1 MFEIKVTEEHL
12 KELSAKL
19 YSARL
24 DIEARQL
31 ITYARISAVTTA
43 LMVIVIVLF
52 LNFIILKNLLF
63 SWPLII
69 VSIPGMILAAV
80 GLGVCAYIAV
90 HSYPDMAISSRARTI
105 DLSLYEMVMY
115 LYALHNSGATLTD
128 AIKSLAKYSDFYGDA
143 AREFKQVV
151 TDTEFCGSDIYTALQ
166 RLTDTT
172 PSIKLK
178 HFVSEYSSTYRSIG
192 SVDVF
197 LQSKLD
203 EMHEEKRIQQ
213 KAYLSSLEAV
223 AEMYITLFVAGPL
236 FVVIVLM
243 VIGMISQP
251 NPTILAM
258 VVYMV
263 LPIGTVV
270 FLLLVDTIS
279 QMNTFKRVEKK
290 LPPVQRYTHLN
301 IVPAKQDE
309 TPLYDILDDYDK
321 HKEFRAFLKDPF
333 KAIKDKPSLS
343 LIFSIPLSLITLVI
357 LLLVAAPKPFA
368 FENFTDI
375 SYLAAVDDFI
385 ALAILIAVVPFCV
398 FYEMGRGRLDKIDD
412 AIPDFTRQLGSSVSH
427 GLTLT
432 KAIDMAAEEGKSYI
446 DKDIK
451 MLNHDIQLGER
462 LIIGFRRFARRM
474 RSTSIDRMVILIAE
488 TEHFAYNISGTLF
501 LIYTETKDS
510 ILLRNERK
518 SDMSIYAII
527 IYISFLVFM
536 FVQIIMADVFLE
548 MMTSTGSLSVSS
560 SSISTST
567 FPVETYRLII
577 YHSVL
582 IHGFCSGLMAGMMGD
597 GDVKAGLKHSCIMLA
612 IGVVGL
618 LFSDYLLSTGV
629 MMDMLGV
636 SV

>member
-1 MFEIKVTEEHL
+1 MFELNISDEHL

-24 DIEARQL
+24 DIEARDL
-31 ITYARISAVTTA
+31 ITYARLAAVTTA
-43 LMVIVIVLF
+43 FMIIVIVLF
-52 LNFIILKNLLF
+52 ANFVVLNNLLF

-69 VSIPGMILAAV
+69 ASIPGMLLGAAV
-80 GLGVCAYIAV
+80 FGIIAYVCV
-90 HSYPDMAISSRARTI
+90 HCYPDMLISGRARAI
-105 DLSLYEMVMY
+105 DLSMYEMVMY
-115 LYALHNSGATLTD
+115 LYAMHNSGASLTD
-128 AIKSLAKYSDFYGDA
+128 AIKSLAKYADFYGEA
-143 AREFKQVV
+143 AKEFRLAVI
-151 TDTEFCGSDIYTALQ
+151 DTEFCGADIYSGLAH
-166 RLTDTT
+166 LTETT
-172 PSIKLK
+172 PSVKLK

-258 VVYMV
+258 VVYLV

-279 QMNTFKRVEKK
+279 QMNTFKRVVKP
-290 LPPVQRYTHLN
+290 LPPVERYTNLE
-301 IVPAKQDE
+301 IVEAEEDE
-309 TPLYDILDDYDK
+309 APLYDILADYDK
-321 HKEFRAFLKDPF
+321 NKDYRKFVYDPIA
-333 KAIKDKPSLS
+333 AIREKPSLS
-343 LIFSIPLSLITLVI
+343 LYVSIPLALLVWI
-357 LLLVAAPKPFA
+357 LLMIFAAPQPFG
-368 FENFTDI
+368 FERFVDVN
-375 SYLAAVDDFI
+375 YLAAIDDFI
-385 ALAILIAVVPFCV
+385 VIAVLVAVVPYAV
-398 FYEMGRGRLDKIDD
+398 FYEMGRGRLDKVDD
-412 AIPDFTRQLGSSVSH
+412 AIPDFSRQLGSSVSH

-432 KAIDMAAEEGKSYI
+432 KAIDMAAEEGRSFI
-446 DKDIK
+446 EKDIK
-451 MLNHDIQLGER
+451 MLNHDIQIGER
-462 LIIGFRRFARRM
+462 LIIAMRRFAQRLK
-474 RSTSIDRMVILIAE
+474 STSIDRMVILISE

-501 LIYTETKDS
+501 LIYAETKDA

-518 SDMSIYAII
+518 SDMSIYTII

-536 FVQIIMADVFLE
+536 FVQIVMACVFIE

-560 SSISTST
+560 ASISTSM

-582 IHGFCSGLMAGMMGD
+582 IHGFCSGLMGGMMGC

-612 IGVVGL
+612 IGGL
-618 LFSDYLLSTGV
+618 GLVLSDWMISTG
-629 MMDMLGV
+629 MMMQMLGME
-636 SV
+636 